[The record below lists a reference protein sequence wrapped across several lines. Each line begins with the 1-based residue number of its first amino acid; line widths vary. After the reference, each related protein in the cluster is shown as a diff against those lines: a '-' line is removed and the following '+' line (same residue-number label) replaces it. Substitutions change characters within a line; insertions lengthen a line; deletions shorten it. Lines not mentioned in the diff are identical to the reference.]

1 MPRKKYKLN
10 LIAVDFDDTICF
22 GINEDDPSKDA
33 YTFDMNAIRIL
44 KNFQKRGGSV
54 ILWTCRSGDSLARAV
69 NELAGIG
76 FYPDYVNYDH
86 KSTIVK
92 WGDNGR
98 KVYADLYI
106 DEKNS
111 IDRKVDWDTIEEWLQ
126 RREENG

>member
-22 GINEDDPSKDA
+22 GINEDDSSKDT

-54 ILWTCRSGDSLARAV
+54 ILWTCRSGASLARAV

-76 FYPDYVNYDH
+76 FYSDYVNYDH
-86 KSTIVK
+86 KSTIAK

-106 DEKNS
+106 DERNS
-111 IDRKVDWDTIEEWLQ
+111 IDRKVDWETIEEWLK
-126 RREENG
+126 REA

>member
-22 GINEDDPSKDA
+22 GNNEDDPSKTT
-33 YTFDMNAIRIL
+33 YTFDKNAIRIL

-54 ILWTCRSGDSLARAV
+54 ILWTCRSGDSLYRAM

-86 KSTIVK
+86 KSTIAR

-106 DEKNS
+106 DERNH
-111 IDRKVDWDTIEEWLQ
+111 IDRKVDWNIIEEWLN
-126 RREENG
+126 REV